1 MAIDINSLFAD
12 IIDTPEQRQQKLL
25 QQGMVQGQLLS
36 SGLRGRAAAL
46 APLAQMAGQLGVQR
60 NEDLRRAVQPMLG
73 IDPRTTGEKMA
84 EQLKGLDPEDPNSLL
99 QAAQALQSIDPVRAA
114 SLRQAAA
121 RVRVEKEDREKTTRL
136 QELQL
141 NAAEREAALAEQ
153 AQENK
158 AQTIARYRAMGVP
171 DAFIESYRVGELTAK
186 DLMTSWAEQLSS
198 KAKAKPFKFESL
210 KGEDKEIAVKAILEN
225 EDAQTLLKQIEEG
238 SESSLGLLTWGGEK
252 KFDQQSLLD
261 EAAVWRVLN
270 PAMTVTEAVEAAVTS
285 LPQGGARA
293 VLASGGQGAE
303 QQMQRAVDIAKGNIP
318 SVSPANINLGQ
329 QSPEAGLN
337 VAGFENEVNSIFE
350 EAAALQRRI
359 ESSEGGAR
367 DVTPTSTQ
375 PVPYTENPSMVVQA
389 MLGMRDVS
397 RKLFNLGEDQTET
410 NAQDQGVSASQY
422 LKAVEGLDFPVVSS
436 LAKNIPVAQKAA
448 VDAFNVLK
456 TTLSSVDNIK
466 KARDAGIDV
475 LLGSTANLVGT
486 LVEGQASSRR
496 QGEQI
501 ATNIDLAKQNIQ
513 EMRSKVGQ
521 LPPPSRRIVI
531 EQLNKLENAVLE
543 RAAKLAGQVFDQRL
557 LCLI

>member
-1 MAIDINSLFAD
+1 MPIDINSLFAD

-238 SESSLGLLTWGGEK
+238 SESSFSFLTWGGEK

-543 RAAKLAGQVFDQRL
+543 RAAKLAGQVFD
-557 LCLI
+557 

>member
-60 NEDLRRAVQPMLG
+60 QEDLRRAVQPMLG
-73 IDPRTTGEKMA
+73 IDTRSTGEKMA
-84 EQLKGLDPEDPNSLL
+84 EQLKGLNPEDPTSLL
-99 QAAQALQSIDPVRAA
+99 KAAQALQSIDPVRAA
-114 SLRQAAA
+114 ALRQAAA

-225 EDAQTLLKQIEEG
+225 EDAQTLLKEIEEG
-238 SESSLGLLTWGGEK
+238 SESSLSFLTWGGEK

-367 DVTPTSTQ
+367 DVTPASTQ

-543 RAAKLAGQVFDQRL
+543 RAAKLAGQVFD
-557 LCLI
+557 

>member
-25 QQGMVQGQLLS
+25 QQGMAQGQLLS

-60 NEDLRRAVQPMLG
+60 QEDLRRAVQPMLG

-210 KGEDKEIAVKAILEN
+210 KGEDKEIAVKAIIEN
-225 EDAQTLLKQIEEG
+225 EDAQTLLKEIEEG

-303 QQMQRAVDIAKGNIP
+303 QQMQRAVNIAKGNIP

-359 ESSEGGAR
+359 ESSEGGAI
-367 DVTPTSTQ
+367 DVTPAPTQ

-410 NAQDQGVSASQY
+410 NAQDQGASASQY
-422 LKAVEGLDFPVVSS
+422 LKAVEGLNFPVVSS

-486 LVEGQASSRR
+486 LVEGQASSRM

-543 RAAKLAGQVFDQRL
+543 RAAKLAGQVFD
-557 LCLI
+557 

>member
-60 NEDLRRAVQPMLG
+60 QEDLRRAVQPMIG

-84 EQLKGLDPEDPNSLL
+84 EQLKGLNPDDPTSLL
-99 QAAQALQSIDPVRAA
+99 KAAQALQSIDPVRAA
-114 SLRQAAA
+114 ALRQAAA

-141 NAAEREAALAEQ
+141 SAAEREAALAEQ

-238 SESSLGLLTWGGEK
+238 SESSFSFLTWGGEK

-543 RAAKLAGQVFDQRL
+543 RAAKLAGQVFD
-557 LCLI
+557 

>member
-114 SLRQAAA
+114 ALRQAAA

-238 SESSLGLLTWGGEK
+238 SESSFSFLTWGGEK

-543 RAAKLAGQVFDQRL
+543 RAAKLAGQVFD
-557 LCLI
+557 